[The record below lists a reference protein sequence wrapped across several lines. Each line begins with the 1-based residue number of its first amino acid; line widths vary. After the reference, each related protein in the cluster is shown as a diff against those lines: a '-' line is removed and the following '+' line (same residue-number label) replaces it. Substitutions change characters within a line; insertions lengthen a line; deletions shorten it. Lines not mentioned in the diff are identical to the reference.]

1 MINTITYIVSTLFTY
16 IMGLLSKKYG
26 WNEELPIPVQNV
38 LVGMFVFGVVFVYT
52 YYAKIPF
59 NFESII
65 EQIICAIGGSGTAT
79 LYYDNKKIGE

>member
-26 WNEELPIPVQNV
+26 WNKELPIPVQNV
-38 LVGMFVFGVVFVYT
+38 LVGIAVFGIVLIYT
-52 YYAKIPF
+52 YFSKIPI
-59 NFESII
+59 NVESII

-79 LYYDNKKIGE
+79 LYYDNKKVGD